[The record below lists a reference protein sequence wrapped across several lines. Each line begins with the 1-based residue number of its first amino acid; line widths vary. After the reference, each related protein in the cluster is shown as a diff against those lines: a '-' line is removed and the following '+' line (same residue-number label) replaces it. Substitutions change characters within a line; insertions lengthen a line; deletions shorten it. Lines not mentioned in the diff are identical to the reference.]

1 MLKKL
6 SAILFTILLAAS
18 FTACQKSAEESAT
31 EETVAVTENV
41 NAATA
46 DEAATPDEASATEAP
61 TEAATTAP
69 ATVAPTTQAAAAAS
83 SNSTSASE
91 NNTTNGTKKTDSN
104 YTYNEVVSDIT
115 YSTIG
120 KMTATDIFTNRD
132 LTRSDRRDLLYRHK
146 RQQYQYYLGGR
157 LCIQRQR
164 FRCDDH
170 RERRR

>member
-46 DEAATPDEASATEAP
+46 DEASATEAP

-69 ATVAPTTQAAAAAS
+69 VTVAPTTQAAAAAS
-83 SNSTSASE
+83 SNNTSASE
-91 NNTTNGTKKTDSN
+91 TNATNGTKKTDSN
-104 YTYNEVVSDIT
+104 YTYSEVASDIT

-120 KMTATDIFTNRD
+120 KMTATDIFTN
-132 LTRSDRRDLLYRHK
+132 RDLLYRHK